1 MYISLNWLKDF
12 IKIPAKITPLSLK
25 DELTNHTVEVEGLVN
40 QAEQFDKVVVGRV
53 LSVEK
58 HPNADRLRLAVV
70 DIKKEKLSIVC
81 GAPNLAVDQLVPV
94 ALIGAVLPNGL
105 EIKAAEIR
113 GIESHG
119 MICAEDELGLGKY
132 HEGILVL
139 ENKAKVGEPF
149 AKYLQAEDIILE
161 VDNKS
166 LSNRPD
172 LLNHYGL
179 AREIAAI
186 FDLPLKSYDKFF
198 DRQAKF
204 LDAKE
209 NKLAVKVENGELCPR
224 YMAVRL
230 DNIKIT
236 ESPAWLKERLIAIGQ
251 RPINNIVDLTN
262 YIMFDCGQ
270 PMHTFDAE
278 KVAKIVVRRAKKE
291 EILET
296 LDEKERVLNTDDL
309 VITDG
314 KKAIAL
320 AGVIGGKN
328 SEISDETTAIV
339 LESANF
345 LAASVR
351 RTSQRLGLRTE
362 ASIRFE
368 KSLDPNLPE
377 AALFRFLALLKE
389 TCPEFKIASALI
401 DVNQGAAKNIIVDLD
416 LTWLAGKI
424 GLAIPREEAINDL
437 QKLGFSIEDEKAKTL
452 KVIVPS
458 WRATKDISAKED
470 LAEEVLRLYGYDNI
484 PSQLPTL
491 ALTLPEVNQERV
503 WERKIKNILALKY
516 SLSESYNYSFVGEDQ
531 LKKLNIDFSNYLS
544 LANPL
549 SDIQSLLRQSL
560 VPGLAANLK
569 TNQARSEDNGF
580 FEIGSVF
587 FKAPGALKKDQSED
601 GVLLYQE
608 KHLGIALSGDSEDLF
623 VRLKGIINNLFKNLF
638 GYEFTTE
645 FSTIEN
651 IPGWADKQTVAKINI
666 VGQEIGLVALIGP
679 EAKANLNLKKVAII
693 AELNFNLLIK
703 LILDLPTF
711 KFKEIAK
718 YPPVRRDLAF
728 VVDTKILYNDL
739 RVEILKF
746 DSLINSVELFDVYS
760 GDKLPSGQKSL
771 AFHLNYQ
778 SEERTLT
785 AAEVDKIQTDLVAYL
800 ADKFEAKLRNF

>member
-416 LTWLAGKI
+416 LTWLAEKI

>member
-12 IKIPAKITPLSLK
+12 VKIPAKVTPASLK
-25 DELTNHTVEVEGLVN
+25 EELTNHTVEVEGLVN

-186 FDLPLKSYDKFF
+186 FDLPLNPYDKFF
-198 DRQAKF
+198 GHQGEF
-204 LDAKE
+204 LTAKE
-209 NKLAVKVENGELCPR
+209 NKLAVKVENSDLCPR
-224 YMAVRL
+224 YLAVRL
-230 DNIKIT
+230 ENIKIT

-270 PMHTFDAE
+270 PMHAFDAA
-278 KVAKIVVRRAKKE
+278 KVAKIVVRCAKKD

-296 LDEKERVLNTDDL
+296 LDEKERILKADDL

-320 AGVIGGKN
+320 AGIIGGKN

-368 KSLDPNLPE
+368 KSLDPDLPE

-389 TCPEFKIASALI
+389 TCPEFKIASALVDI
-401 DVNQGAAKNIIVDLD
+401 NSAAAKTITIDLN

-424 GLAIPREEAINDL
+424 GLAITREDVVNDL
-437 QKLGFSIEDEKAKTL
+437 QKLGFTIEDKKAEIL
-452 KVIVPS
+452 KITVPS
-458 WRATKDISAKED
+458 WRATKDISTKED
-470 LAEEVLRLYGYDNI
+470 LAEEILRLYGYDNI

-491 ALTLPEVNQERV
+491 AMTLPEINQERV

-531 LKKLNIDFSNYLS
+531 LKKLNIEFSNYLS

-549 SDIQSLLRQSL
+549 SDVQSLLRQSL

-569 TNQARSEDNGF
+569 TNQARNEDNGF

-587 FKAPGALKKDQSED
+587 FKTPGTLKKDNTED
-601 GVLLYQE
+601 GFLPYQE
-608 KHLGIALSGDSEDLF
+608 KRLGIALSGDSEDLF
-623 VRLKGIINNLFKNLF
+623 GRLKGIINNLFQNLF
-638 GYEFTTE
+638 GFEFTTE
-645 FSTIEN
+645 FSAMEN
-651 IPGWADKQTVAKINI
+651 IPGWADKQAAAKINI
-666 VGQEIGLVALIGP
+666 FGQEIGLVALIGS
-679 EAKANLNLKKVAII
+679 EAKINLNLKKVAVI

-718 YPPVRRDLAF
+718 YPSVRRDLAF
-728 VVDTKILYNDL
+728 VVGTKILYNDL
-739 RVEILKF
+739 RAEILRF
-746 DSLINSVELFDVYS
+746 NSLINSVELFDVYS
-760 GDKLPSGQKSL
+760 GDKLPAGQKSL

-785 AAEVDKIQTDLVAYL
+785 AVEVDKIQTDLVAHF
-800 ADKFEAKLRNF
+800 AEKFEAKLRNF